1 MVSRDL
7 QALRDEIE
15 LFQGELMEEFY
26 QNNAG
31 LKDETK
37 TVEIYDKHSRLF
49 SMETIASVRSETS
62 NLEPSEEN
70 RGLRYIRAFCTLG
83 YLDSATKVLSDKANT
98 FETRATVESE
108 GEAFPYRQVPVKLRN
123 EEDAGKRRK
132 LFNAKLVQTD
142 ILNGILLERLE
153 TAHDLAMTLG
163 FKNYRDLCSS
173 IKGIDYKV
181 LEEQMEEL
189 LRRTET
195 LYVDSMDRLLRDRT
209 GLAISEAWSFD
220 IPYAFRGKEFDTYFA
235 KGTIQDAFASTLKG
249 MGIDPTKYT
258 NILLDSEERPKKN
271 PRAFCAAVKV
281 PDDIRLV
288 IRPGGGWR
296 DYQAYFHEGGHAWH
310 FGSTWKKHPVEYR
323 YLGDNS
329 VTEAFAFL
337 LGYLPMNKSWLKG
350 ILGMKD
356 SEEFIRFSLTHE
368 LMFLRRYAA
377 KLIYELKLHQAK
389 VTSDFQEV
397 YRNCLQKSLKIRHT
411 EKHYLEDLD
420 DGFYCADYLRAWVLE
435 GQLRAAVEEEFG
447 EDWYANERTGP
458 FLKELWSYGQKYTA
472 DELVKT
478 VGYVDL
484 DMDPM
489 LRSIE
494 RGLAE

>member
-49 SMETIASVRSETS
+49 SMETIASLRSETS

-173 IKGIDYKV
+173 IKGIDYKA

-447 EDWYANERTGP
+447 EDWYVNERTGP

>member
-49 SMETIASVRSETS
+49 SMETIASLRSETS

-108 GEAFPYRQVPVKLRN
+108 GESIPYRQVPVKLRN

-173 IKGIDYKV
+173 IKGIDYKA

>member
-49 SMETIASVRSETS
+49 SMETIASLRSETS

-173 IKGIDYKV
+173 IKGIDYKA

-258 NILLDSEERPKKN
+258 NILVDSEERPKKN

-356 SEEFIRFSLTHE
+356 SEEFIRFSLIHE

>member
-49 SMETIASVRSETS
+49 SMETIASLRSETS

>member
-108 GEAFPYRQVPVKLRN
+108 GESIPYRQVPVKLRN

>member
-173 IKGIDYKV
+173 IKGIDYKA

-195 LYVDSMDRLLRDRT
+195 LYVDSMD
-209 GLAISEAWSFD
+209 
-220 IPYAFRGKEFDTYFA
+220 
-235 KGTIQDAFASTLKG
+235 
-249 MGIDPTKYT
+249 
-258 NILLDSEERPKKN
+258 
-271 PRAFCAAVKV
+271 
-281 PDDIRLV
+281 
-288 IRPGGGWR
+288 
-296 DYQAYFHEGGHAWH
+296 
-310 FGSTWKKHPVEYR
+310 
-323 YLGDNS
+323 
-329 VTEAFAFL
+329 
-337 LGYLPMNKSWLKG
+337 
-350 ILGMKD
+350 
-356 SEEFIRFSLTHE
+356 
-368 LMFLRRYAA
+368 
-377 KLIYELKLHQAK
+377 
-389 VTSDFQEV
+389 
-397 YRNCLQKSLKIRHT
+397 
-411 EKHYLEDLD
+411 
-420 DGFYCADYLRAWVLE
+420 
-435 GQLRAAVEEEFG
+435 
-447 EDWYANERTGP
+447 
-458 FLKELWSYGQKYTA
+458 
-472 DELVKT
+472 
-478 VGYVDL
+478 
-484 DMDPM
+484 
-489 LRSIE
+489 
-494 RGLAE
+494 

>member
-49 SMETIASVRSETS
+49 SMETIASLRSETS

-173 IKGIDYKV
+173 IKGIDYKA